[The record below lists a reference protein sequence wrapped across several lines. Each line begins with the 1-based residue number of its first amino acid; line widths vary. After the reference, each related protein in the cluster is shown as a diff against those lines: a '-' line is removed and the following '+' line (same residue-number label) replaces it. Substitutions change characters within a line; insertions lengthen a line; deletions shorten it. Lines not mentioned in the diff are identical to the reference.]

1 MPTVFITPQSANK
14 VRIAAFSSLALRFR
28 YLLTPPDP
36 AIATIPTGLQHAC
49 ILTLCSKCWQD
60 TVPADFI
67 VLSLLMSLLISP
79 YLGFVRVTCADTTLP
94 DAQRST
100 LLFLP
105 RSLLS
110 QPGRD
115 KVSAV
120 SR

>member
-1 MPTVFITPQSANK
+1 MPTVFITPQNANN
-14 VRIAAFSSLALRFR
+14 VLIAACSSPALRFR
-28 YLLTPPDP
+28 YLLRPPDP
-36 AIATIPTGLQHAC
+36 AIATIPTGLLHAC
-49 ILTLCSKCWQD
+49 MLTFCSNYRQD
-60 TVPADFI
+60 TVPAVFI